1 MKNKNIWNLIQ
12 MLGHNTS
19 LIYLILNSLRIDG
32 EKTISITM
40 LELSCSSSLL
50 TTEIIHALLALEM
63 AGVIK
68 TKPNLEEIDWYS
80 SIEISFKI

>member
-1 MKNKNIWNLIQ
+1 MKNKNVWDLIQ

-32 EKTISITM
+32 EKTINITM

-50 TTEIIHALLALEM
+50 TIEIIHALLALEM
-63 AGVIK
+63 SGIISV
-68 TKPNLEEIDWYS
+68 KPNLEEINWYS
-80 SIEISFKI
+80 NIEISFKI